1 MFWTGLSV
9 SPGSPPPKISDRSQ
23 KLEMSQ
29 NAVKENDNV
38 LNTGREV
45 ERRCM
50 NLKDVK
56 NLYKYKDMLHT
67 HISIT
72 HHNVPSMICKRGIFN
87 FCILYELL
95 YTGSDYESYW

>member
-1 MFWTGLSV
+1 MTYSYNKANEMHYYLKFIFGLELYMFWTGLSV

-56 NLYKYKDMLHT
+56 NLYKYIDMLHT
-67 HISIT
+67 HIYQLHIT
-72 HHNVPSMICKRGIFN
+72 MYRA
-87 FCILYELL
+87 
-95 YTGSDYESYW
+95 